1 MKKRVL
7 FICNG
12 NAGRSQ
18 MAEGLLRHLHGNLYE
33 VYSAGIIPASE
44 INPLTV
50 AVMQEIGIDISHQRP
65 KEVGEFHDMT
75 IDIVVFLSA
84 CDTGCVHLPRAV
96 QIVHAEF
103 PDPSEITGTEAE
115 RMGGFRA
122 IRDLIRD
129 WIERTFVKI
138 STIS

>member
-18 MAEGLLRHLHGNLYE
+18 MAEGLLRHLHGDLYE

-50 AVMQEIGIDISHQRP
+50 AVMKEAGIDITHQRP
-65 KEVGEFHDMT
+65 KQVGEFHDMV
-75 IDIVVFLSA
+75 IDVVVFLSA
-84 CDTGCVHLPRAV
+84 CDTACVHLPRAV

-103 PDPSEITGTEAE
+103 PDPFAITGTESE
-115 RMGGFRA
+115 KLEGFRE

-129 WIERTFVKI
+129 WIELTFTK
-138 STIS
+138 SP